1 MKRTSVIVLAATV
14 VVVLFGGIYFARTG
28 HTPADQPPLVE
39 MNGAMLSAVQAEFNR
54 TSAGLRVILLLSP
67 T

>member
-1 MKRTSVIVLAATV
+1 MKRAWLIVLAAAV
-14 VVVLFGGIYFARTG
+14 AVLGGIYFTRTG
-28 HTPADQPPLVE
+28 HAPAGQPPLVE
-39 MNGAMLSAVQAEFNR
+39 INSTAFSALQSEFNG